1 MIGRAA
7 PGPQGIEVWPPDGR
21 PGSAGRR
28 RGSVPLLDARGK
40 GPLDLLLGVAFGQP
54 LDVRDLADDEV
65 LGALVHLLLAEG
77 EALLLADE
85 AEVLEHLGDLGDP
98 PRLHLLDVLLV
109 APLPVLVGVDVAVLE
124 DAEERL
130 DLPRLAQR
138 PEADQVAKA
147 LVEPLA
153 KVEVL
158 VGDVT
163 AEIRLEGKDEVMAT
177 LSRVCS
183 AWPR

>member
-1 MIGRAA
+1 MRTVGF
-7 PGPQGIEVWPPDGR
+7 
-21 PGSAGRR
+21 RR
-28 RGSVPLLDARGK
+28 RFAVGAAFLGLAGGPAAAADVWVFGSS
-40 GPLDLLLGVAFGQP
+40 
-54 LDVRDLADDEV
+54 
-65 LGALVHLLLAEG
+65 
-77 EALLLADE
+77 
-85 AEVLEHLGDLGDP
+85 
-98 PRLHLLDVLLV
+98 LV
-109 APLPVLVGVDVAVLE
+109 APPNIVANFARYVAPGEPGQMVVRCQTDEGVSIDAGGVNLAFAGPNAVAPEGAVAVRLTWPAE
-124 DAEERL
+124 GGAAPRELTVDAVGEHRIRS
-130 DLPRLAQR
+130 DGAVIVTFSG

-158 VGDVT
+158 VGDVA